1 MQLLGKREFRNESGL
16 LLNALLRLVQL
27 VGEFSVGSHVSL
39 ELIFESV
46 MFGGDGREL
55 ELELVNACLVTRNVQ
70 VHCGRRRRR
79 RDDV

>member
-46 MFGGDGREL
+46 TFGGDGREL
-55 ELELVNACLVTRNVQ
+55 EL
-70 VHCGRRRRR
+70 
-79 RDDV
+79 